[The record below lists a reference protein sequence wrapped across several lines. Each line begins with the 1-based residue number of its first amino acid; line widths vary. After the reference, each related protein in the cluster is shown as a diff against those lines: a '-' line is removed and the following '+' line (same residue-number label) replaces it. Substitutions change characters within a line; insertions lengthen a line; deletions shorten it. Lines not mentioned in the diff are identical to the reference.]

1 MSLITIVIASKI
13 YLLGGSRR
21 RLEGGG
27 PTEVIRDEE
36 GDEGGKGEVM
46 GRRLRSWK

>member
-1 MSLITIVIASKI
+1 
-13 YLLGGSRR
+13 
-21 RLEGGG
+21 LEGGG

-46 GRRLRSWK
+46 GSGYAVGNKEQFIRLKMAFV